1 MPGRSAS
8 VELAGG
14 RVRGRDGAYLGIPY
28 ATAQRFGAPRR
39 ATWSGELE
47 AFAPGP
53 PAPQPKRPIS
63 AFAHG
68 VTPPGAEDCLTL
80 NVWTPPE
87 PGPWPVLV
95 WAIGGGWTIG
105 WAGSS
110 IYDGAALARAANVV
124 VVNFTYRLGSLGWV
138 GGNWG
143 LLDHVAVLEWVRENI
158 AAFGGDASRVTLG
171 GQSAG
176 AANVADLL
184 VCPAAEGLFGRAILH
199 SPPLP
204 EAANDPERSAR
215 WAADLWERVARDAPA
230 DEVVAAHE
238 ALLREDAWRGTRGAA
253 WPTLD
258 AATLPVSPLDAPDAR
273 PEIPV
278 LVGTTRDEATFLF
291 RAVERDPPV
300 PDEVVRKVTA
310 ELFTE
315 PTRRWAF
322 QRAAAGG
329 EVHLFRLDHP
339 SHDPRLGA
347 LHTIDVPLLFGTFRT
362 SDVARHYV
370 HDDAR
375 TREVSEAMQ
384 TAWGRFLHGD
394 DPGLATVP
402 GIVYTS
408 TP

>member
-1 MPGRSAS
+1 MSPPGR
-8 VELAGG
+8 G
-14 RVRGRDGAYLGIPY
+14 
-28 ATAQRFGAPRR
+28 
-39 ATWSGELE
+39 SGE
-47 AFAPGP
+47 
-53 PAPQPKRPIS
+53 
-63 AFAHG
+63 
-68 VTPPGAEDCLTL
+68 
-80 NVWTPPE
+80 
-87 PGPWPVLV
+87 GPWPVLV

-110 IYDGAALARAANVV
+110 IYEGAALARAADVV
-124 VVNFTYRLGSLGWV
+124 VVNFTYRLGWV

-143 LLDHVAVLEWVRENI
+143 LLDHVAVLQWVSENI
-158 AAFGGDASRVTLG
+158 AAFGGDPARVTLG

-184 VCPAAEGLFGRAILH
+184 VCPAAVGLFNRAILH

-215 WAADLWERVARDAPA
+215 WAADLWARVARAAPA
-230 DEVVAAHE
+230 HAIVDAHE
-238 ALLREDAWRGTRGAA
+238 ALLREGEWRGSRGAA

-258 AATLPVSPLDAPDAR
+258 PATLPVSPLERPDAR
-273 PEIPV
+273 LDIPV

-315 PTRRWAF
+315 PTRRWARE
-322 QRAAAGG
+322 RAAAGG
-329 EVHLFRLDHP
+329 EVHLFRLDHSSP
-339 SHDPRLGA
+339 DPRLGA

-362 SDVARHYV
+362 SELARHYV
-370 HDDAR
+370 DDDAR
-375 TREVSEAMQ
+375 TREVSAAIQ
-384 TAWGRFLHGD
+384 GGWGRFLHGD

-402 GIVYTS
+402 AIVYTS

>member
-1 MPGRSAS
+1 
-8 VELAGG
+8 
-14 RVRGRDGAYLGIPY
+14 VRGREGAYLGIPY
-28 ATAQRFGAPRR
+28 AKAARFGPPEPV
-39 ATWSGELE
+39 TWAGERE

-63 AFAHG
+63 EFAHG

-80 NVWTPPE
+80 NVWAPRE

-110 IYDGAALARAANVV
+110 IYDGAALAAAAGVV
-124 VVNFTYRLGSLGWV
+124 VVNFTYRLGSLGWA

-158 AAFGGDASRVTLG
+158 AAFGGDPARVTLG

-184 VCPAAEGLFGRAILH
+184 VCPAAGGLFSRAILH

-204 EAANDPERSAR
+204 EAAHDPARGAR
-215 WAADLWERVARDAPA
+215 WAADLWARVAPDAPA
-230 DEVVAAHE
+230 GEIVAAHE
-238 ALLREDAWRGTRGAA
+238 ALLREGEWKGTRGAA

-258 AATLPVSPLDAPDAR
+258 ERTLPVSPLDAPDAR
-273 PEIPV
+273 LDVPV

-291 RAVERDPPV
+291 RTAGRDA
-300 PDEVVRKVTA
+300 PDEQCRRVTE
-310 ELFTE
+310 ELFTA
-315 PTRRWAF
+315 PTRRWARS
-322 QRAAAGG
+322 RAAAGG
-329 EVHLFRLDHP
+329 EVHLFRLDHASP
-339 SHDPRLGA
+339 DPRLGA

-362 SDVARHYV
+362 SEVARHYV
-370 HDDAR
+370 DDDAR

-384 TAWGRFLHGD
+384 RAWGRFLHGG

-402 GIVYTS
+402 SIVYS
-408 TP
+408 FDS